1 MEQSYARALWNM
13 VNGGME
19 PRKAVHAIRDV
30 LAKSGREALMPR
42 IARAFERIA
51 QRELSKS
58 SAILTIAK
66 EGDEKHAMREAK
78 AVMQGMEIEIPLL
91 KTQVDDTL
99 IGGWRLEAKGQ
110 LIDASYKSKLL
121 DVFNAATR

>member
-1 MEQSYARALWNM
+1 MWNM
-13 VNGGME
+13 VSGGME
-19 PRKAVHAIRDV
+19 SKKAVHAIRDL

-66 EGDEKHAMREAK
+66 ESDEKHAMHEAK
-78 AVMQGMEIEIPLL
+78 EALKQMGVETPSL

-99 IGGWRLEAKGQ
+99 IGGWRLEAEGQ